1 MASDALAD
9 LDDLLNEL
17 DNSSR
22 KSVAPQPVVAQSS
35 PKSSPAPAPAPAPT
49 PAPQSSGNN
58 SGWKDELE
66 GLLNEL
72 SVAEGP
78 KSHAPAPTP
87 ISNQNQQ
94 PRASTTTTTTTQ
106 VRTIV
111 SGPPPTFNTSAYEE
125 IIFAPANSHIDLTLQ
140 EGALLK
146 ELNRARTHPHEYADI
161 LERDR
166 KPYFDGKNLKLP
178 NANVI
183 LVTEE
188 GVGAVNEAID
198 FLRKQKPLPPFAL
211 SPGMTKA
218 AREAIAEVGKIG
230 DTACESIKRFDQY
243 GRFEQEAVEIASF
256 GTADAKEIVIR
267 FLICDG
273 SSDRIQRAY
282 IFEPIYGAIGLSV
295 GEHNSQYK
303 SMACI
308 NFTKMFHPK

>member
-17 DNSSR
+17 DSSTR
-22 KSVAPQPVVAQSS
+22 KSAPPQTVAVSQ
-35 PKSSPAPAPAPAPT
+35 PAPKAAAPAPT
-49 PAPQSSGNN
+49 QAPQSSGN
-58 SGWKDELE
+58 SAWKDELE

-72 SVAEGP
+72 NVAEGP

-87 ISNQNQQ
+87 ATNQNQ
-94 PRASTTTTTTTQ
+94 PKASTTTTTTTTTQPQ
-106 VRTIV
+106 VKTIV
-111 SGPPPTFNTSAYEE
+111 SGPPPTYSTSAYEQ
-125 IIFAPANSHIDLTLQ
+125 ILYAPANSSIDLTLQ

-178 NANVI
+178 NSNVI

-198 FLRKQKPLPPFAL
+198 FLRKQKPLPPFGL
-211 SPGMTKA
+211 SPGMTKS
-218 AREAIAEVGKIG
+218 AREAIEEVGKIG

-256 GTADAKEIVIR
+256 GTSDAKEIVIR
-267 FLICDG
+267 FLVCDG

-303 SMACI
+303 TMACI